1 MDCSEHI
8 APNGVLYLTAPTIA
22 CRHAFTTRIGGV
34 STGDQAGLNLSV
46 RLDPDISHVAENYRR
61 LGAATGIDTGRLART
76 KQVHGN
82 VVRTVTG
89 KDVWIPG
96 APVPYEADG
105 LVTNEPGLALICYAA
120 DCVPVLLCDPS
131 HGVIAA
137 VHCGWRSSVGDILA
151 RAMEAMCA
159 LGAAPE
165 TTAAAIGPA
174 VSRCCFE
181 VGGEVVEAV
190 DRYLH
195 GDSAG
200 LYSPEEG
207 REGKFFL
214 DLKGAN
220 ARRLRQLGIPQGAI
234 AVSDDCTSCLHD
246 KYWSHRFTKRRRG
259 NQGALIV
266 LDDQTLSVN
275 GAYE

>member
-1 MDCSEHI
+1 MDFSEHI

-22 CRHAFTTRIGGV
+22 CRHACTTRIGGV

-46 RLDPDISHVAENYRR
+46 RLDPDFSHVAENYRR
-61 LGAATGIDTGRLART
+61 LGAATGIDTGHMART

-89 KDVWIPG
+89 ADVHTLG
-96 APVPYEADG
+96 TPVPYEADG
-105 LVTNEPGLALICYAA
+105 LVTSEPGLALICFTA
-120 DCVPVLLCDPS
+120 DCVPVLLCDAE

-137 VHCGWRSSVGDILA
+137 VHCGWRSSVADILEH
-151 RAMEAMCA
+151 AMDAMCA

-174 VSRCCFE
+174 ISRCCFE
-181 VGGEVVEAV
+181 VGSEVVEAV
-190 DRYLH
+190 DRYLC

-200 LYSPEEG
+200 LYSAA
-207 REGKFFL
+207 EGKENKYFL

-220 ARRLRQLGIPQGAI
+220 ARRLRQLGVPERAI
-234 AVSDDCTSCLHD
+234 AVSDDCTYCLPG
-246 KYWSHRFTKRRRG
+246 KYWSHRFTKGRRG

-266 LDDQTLSVN
+266 LP
-275 GAYE
+275 E

>member
-1 MDCSEHI
+1 MDFTEQI
-8 APNGVLYLTAPTIA
+8 ATNGVRYLTAPTLR

-46 RLDPDISHVAENYRR
+46 NRDPDFSHVAENYRR
-61 LGAATGIDTGRLART
+61 LGEATGIDTGHMART

-89 KDVWIPG
+89 ADAHVLG
-96 APVPYEADG
+96 TPVPYEADG
-105 LVTNEPGLALICYAA
+105 LVTNEPGLALICFTA
-120 DCVPVLLCDPS
+120 DCVPVLLSDAA

-137 VHCGWRSSVGDILA
+137 VHCGWRSSVADILA

-174 VSRCCFE
+174 ISRCCFE
-181 VGGEVVEAV
+181 VGGEVIEAA

-200 LYSPEEG
+200 LWNAAEG
-207 REGKFFL
+207 REGKYFL
-214 DLKGAN
+214 DLKGTN
-220 ARRLRQLGIPQGAI
+220 ARRLRQLGVPETSI
-234 AVSDDCTSCLHD
+234 AVSDDCTFCLHD
-246 KYWSHRFTKRRRG
+246 KYWSHRYTHGRRG

-266 LDDQTLSVN
+266 L
-275 GAYE
+275 